1 MSSRNDLFQHE
12 FWNKYAYSVLR
23 NITSIDLKIKHSF
36 MFQTT
41 KPSYVTPRLGL
52 QQGSR
57 LGFRLGLKSRQNF
70 HKKYQNCNDNI
81 FSIDFETENIDI
93 IKLVPI
99 FTAQNVL

>member
-1 MSSRNDLFQHE
+1 
-12 FWNKYAYSVLR
+12 
-23 NITSIDLKIKHSF
+23 

-70 HKKYQNCNDNI
+70 HKKY
-81 FSIDFETENIDI
+81 
-93 IKLVPI
+93 
-99 FTAQNVL
+99 